1 MRRPEKARSLR
12 AQLFRA
18 LVLPW
23 CAILVLSAAIAY
35 AIADH
40 FVRVVHDRWLSDAV
54 NSLAQLTES
63 GPEGA
68 RLVLSDAA
76 ARLVQW
82 DAEDRSWFR
91 LESPRRGTVAGSA
104 DVPLA
109 GTSRDFVGD
118 TELFD
123 ARIGGAPVRVA
134 RIALRVDAS
143 GEAAQ
148 LLVAE
153 TTRKRRRT
161 TQEIVFTLL
170 VPEALL
176 ATLASA
182 LMVRAVRRSVDP
194 LGALAAQLNARSH
207 AGFDAL
213 PVGDAPLEVQ
223 PLVLAL
229 NDLLA
234 KLYDRLR
241 VRQDF
246 LATAAHDLRTP
257 LAAALLHLEQVK
269 GAEPGSALSLQTA
282 QNALR
287 RAVRATQQVL
297 DFAHAESLA
306 VDPTRRTQVDLCEV
320 ARQIGAELAPAAVA
334 KGLSL
339 SLEPSQPQLWVTGQ
353 PDLIATALGNL
364 LDNAVKYTP
373 AGGRVVVS
381 VLDAPSPALR
391 VADDGPGLPPALL
404 ADASPLRYRRGANA
418 VDSGVRGAGL
428 GLAIAHEVAAR
439 HGGQLEL
446 ASGSDGRGCVA
457 TLRFPVSARA
467 EPMAS

>member
-1 MRRPEKARSLR
+1 L
-12 AQLFRA
+12 
-18 LVLPW
+18 LPW
-23 CAILVLSAAIAY
+23 CAILLSSAGIAY

-54 NSLAQLTES
+54 NSLAQLTEA
-63 GPEGA
+63 GPDGV
-68 RLVLSDAA
+68 RLVMSDAA
-76 ARLVQW
+76 ARLAQW

-91 LESPRRGTVAGSA
+91 LESQRRGAVAGSA
-104 DVPLA
+104 DVPLSGDRA
-109 GTSRDFVGD
+109 DAVGD
-118 TELFD
+118 TVLYD
-123 ARIGGAPVRVA
+123 ARIGGERVRVA
-134 RIALRVDAS
+134 RIALSGSRV

-153 TTRKRRRT
+153 TTRKRART

-176 ATLASA
+176 AALASA

-207 AGFDAL
+207 AGFAAL
-213 PVGDAPLEVQ
+213 PVRDAPLEVQ
-223 PLVLAL
+223 PLVVAL

-234 KLYDRLR
+234 KLQERLR

-257 LAAALLHLEQVK
+257 LAAALLHLEQAR
-269 GAEPGSALSLQTA
+269 GADPASVTALQTA

-306 VDPTRRTQVDLCEV
+306 VDPARRVPVDLCEV
-320 ARQIGAELAPAAVA
+320 ARQIGAELAPAAVD

-339 SLEPSQPQLWVTGQ
+339 SLEPSLPQLWVTGQ

-373 AGGRVVVS
+373 AGGRVTVS
-381 VLDAPSPALR
+381 VLDQPSPSLR
-391 VADDGPGLPPALL
+391 VSDDGPGLPAAWLNDP
-404 ADASPLRYRRGANA
+404 SPLRYMRGSNA
-418 VDSGVRGAGL
+418 VLSGVRGAGL

-439 HGGQLEL
+439 HGGRLEL
-446 ASGSDGRGCVA
+446 SAGADGHGCVA
-457 TLRFPVSARA
+457 TLHFPDGARQDAASLAAVRTLQVSR
-467 EPMAS
+467 